1 VTRHNDITDVTG
13 VRVGRA
19 EDRAGLTGCTVLLFP
34 EDGAVAGMEQVGG
47 APGTRETDLLKTLHL
62 VQRIHGLALSG
73 GSAFGLNAAAGVVSH
88 LESEGIGFPT
98 GSARVPIVPS
108 AVIYD
113 LGLGNPAARPDA
125 DMGRRAAEAAAG
137 GRGPIPQGS
146 VGAGTGATVG
156 KILGMEWA
164 MKGGEGSASVPLP
177 DGTVVGA
184 LAVVNAFGDV
194 VDPRTSEILAGARN
208 PSGDPRCVDTQRV
221 LKERAGMG
229 SLTFGRQ
236 DGHVDRPPDAARG
249 SGDPGTVLGVVAVSA
264 ELSKEEVNIVARMAV
279 AGLARTIRPA
289 FTLLDGDTVFAVATG
304 GRRTDVSTIGAVAAE
319 ALEEAILRGIREAD
333 ALGGAPA
340 YKDGRG

>member
-1 VTRHNDITDVTG
+1 MTRHNDITDVTG

-19 EDRAGLTGCTVLLFP
+19 EARAGLTGCTVLLFP

-113 LGLGNPAARPDA
+113 LGLGDPAARPDA
-125 DMGRRAAEAAAG
+125 DMGRRAAEAAAS

-164 MKGGEGSASVPLP
+164 MKGGEGSASVALP

-208 PSGDPRCVDTQRV
+208 PSGDPRCVDTLSV
-221 LKERAGMG
+221 LKERSGMG

-236 DGHVDRPPDAARG
+236 DGHLDRRRVVRG
-249 SGDPGTVLGVVAVSA
+249 SKDPGTVLGVVAANA
-264 ELSKEEVNIVARMAV
+264 ELTKEEVNIVARMAV
-279 AGLARTIRPA
+279 AGVARTIRPA

-304 GRRTDVSTIGAVAAE
+304 GRRADVSTIGAVAAE

-340 YKDGRG
+340 YKDGQG